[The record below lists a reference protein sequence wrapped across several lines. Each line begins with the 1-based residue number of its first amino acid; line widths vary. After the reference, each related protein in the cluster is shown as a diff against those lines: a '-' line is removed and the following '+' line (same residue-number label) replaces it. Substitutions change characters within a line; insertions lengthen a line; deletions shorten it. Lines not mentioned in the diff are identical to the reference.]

1 MCVWH
6 CTVTAALSYL
16 LAAFRHVLAIFSLQ
30 LRLCQSS
37 AEPRTFTE
45 EHACPIPAIASRQ
58 DSQPGAD
65 RPVPKGFTW
74 NRTTGKNTGI
84 ASSVIRTEVR
94 SKGTLGFSY
103 RNLYCGMGLKP
114 SPSSYNSFGGKKV
127 KPSFSYKI
135 TCLSLG
141 FVTVALKQVTTGN
154 NVFWECFYLCNNIFT
169 HVSLHLRGSRK
180 STQTFDISFPS
191 LKWVNTKHI
200 PEACLKKKSTGWC
213 SSIPKVPIPRARFTS
228 LLQ

>member
-1 MCVWH
+1 MTQIWPVFPLCIWMCAWH

-103 RNLYCGMGLKP
+103 RNLYCGMGLKA
-114 SPSSYNSFGGKKV
+114 SPSSYTSFRGKKV
-127 KPSFSYKI
+127 KPSFSI
-135 TCLSLG
+135 QNNL
-141 FVTVALKQVTTGN
+141 FVP
-154 NVFWECFYLCNNIFT
+154 WLCN
-169 HVSLHLRGSRK
+169 SGAKLSYYW
-180 STQTFDISFPS
+180 Q
-191 LKWVNTKHI
+191 
-200 PEACLKKKSTGWC
+200 
-213 SSIPKVPIPRARFTS
+213 
-228 LLQ
+228 